1 MARGCTL
8 NVSLTSSLKQYIDA
22 KVRAGGYESASEV
35 IRDSLRALQE
45 RDRIQ
50 EEFWTGVRRKVA
62 VGKQQARERKV
73 VDGEAA
79 MREIIGELGGNRAG
93 RSRGTAKA

>member
-1 MARGCTL
+1 MARGSTL
-8 NVSLTSSLKQYIDA
+8 NVSLTSSLKHYIDA

-50 EEFWTGVRRKVA
+50 EEFWAGVRRKVA

-79 MREIIGELGGNRAG
+79 MREIIGDLGRNHSG
-93 RSRGTAKA
+93 RSRGRAKA